1 MVIAP
6 LSTISPSTS
15 AADMWRPDA
24 VSAHRLP
31 RMLVA
36 RLVGAVLAVGSPMVQ
51 GIVIINKNP
60 TQLTTPL
67 TWLSG
72 STYARG
78 WNQPAQSLPW
88 MLVLLPLSWLTA
100 RWPALFALG
109 QDAPAVSAWR

>member
-1 MVIAP
+1 
-6 LSTISPSTS
+6 
-15 AADMWRPDA
+15 MWRSDA
-24 VSAHRLP
+24 VSAQRLP

-100 RWPALFALG
+100 RWLDLFALG
-109 QDAPAVSAWR
+109 EDAPAVSAWR